1 MRCSICKLP
10 ERKRAAVDAA
20 LAAGDVSLVAVS
32 VSTGL
37 SKSALQRHSKHR
49 AEPNDHPAVS
59 PLPFVTEKPTSE
71 IAVPT
76 KESLLERI
84 EFLWAESI
92 DGLELSKEPI
102 TVRKPD
108 GSSVDLPGDLRARVG
123 FIREARSVLE
133 LQGAATGELVKGQ
146 SNQIGQVVI
155 VVPER
160 QPGVEP
166 VDYRVIDILPSRR

>member
-32 VSTGL
+32 VSSGL
-37 SKSALQRHSKHR
+37 SKSALQRHSKHL
-49 AEPNDHPAVS
+49 AEPNNRPAVS
-59 PLPFVTEKPTSE
+59 PLPFVIEKPTSE
-71 IAVPT
+71 VAVPT

-102 TVRKPD
+102 TLRKPD
-108 GSSVDLPGDLRARVG
+108 GSSIELPGDLRARVG
-123 FIREARSVLE
+123 FLREARSVLE
-133 LQGAATGELVKGQ
+133 LQGAATGDLVRGQ

-155 VVPER
+155 VVPARPPSGEPIEFPIVDIA
-160 QPGVEP
+160 PG
-166 VDYRVIDILPSRR
+166 RR

>member
-32 VSTGL
+32 ISSGL

-49 AEPNDHPAVS
+49 AEPNNRPAVS
-59 PLPFVTEKPTSE
+59 PPPFVIEKPTSE
-71 IAVPT
+71 VAVPT

-84 EFLWAESI
+84 EFLWAESL

-102 TVRKPD
+102 TLTKAD
-108 GSSVDLPGDLRARVG
+108 GSTTELPGDLRARAS

-133 LQGAATGELVKGQ
+133 LQGAATGELIKGQ
-146 SNQIGQVVI
+146 PNQIGQVLI
-155 VVPER
+155 VVPAR
-160 QPGVEP
+160 PPGGKAEE
-166 VDYRVIDILPSRR
+166 YQVIDISPGRR